1 MTILK
6 PDHFTVLTDDLAAT
20 ETFYTELLGF
30 TVGPRPDFSFP
41 GIWFYAGDK
50 AILHVVQRD
59 KMPEA
64 RAGVL
69 DHMAFRGKDINGLL
83 SKLKAAGVDYRVKRL
98 PDPFNDWQVFFHDP
112 NGAKVEV
119 DFDGVEEVDENFQLV
134 D

>member
-1 MTILK
+1 MTILR
-6 PDHFTVLTDDLAAT
+6 PDHFTVLTDDLVAT
-20 ETFYTELLGF
+20 EKFYTELLGF

-41 GIWFYAGDK
+41 GIWLYSGRK

-59 KMPEA
+59 KMPEP

-69 DHMAFRGKDINGLL
+69 DHMAFRGEGMNGLL

-98 PDPFNDWQVFFHDP
+98 PGPFNDWQVFFHDL

-119 DFDGVEEVDENFQLV
+119 DFDGVEELALEFQ
-134 D
+134 